1 MSEKNRITWNSVV
14 LTNSVVSR
22 LCKCY
27 LIGEWG
33 DHGAWEPE
41 RFLYI
46 CDLKEDKQW
55 ETY

>member
-1 MSEKNRITWNSVV
+1 MSEKNRIIWNSVV